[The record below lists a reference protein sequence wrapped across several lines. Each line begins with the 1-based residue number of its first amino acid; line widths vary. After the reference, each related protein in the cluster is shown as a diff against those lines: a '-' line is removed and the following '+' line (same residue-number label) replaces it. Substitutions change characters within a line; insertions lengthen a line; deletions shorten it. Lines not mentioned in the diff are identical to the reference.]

1 MDELLDGDNDDDVL
15 LDGDNDGD
23 DSDADGVEDVADDV
37 NDFGDDDDEEDEAD
51 GFDDELLRRRRRQ
64 IIPLE
69 FLKKAMKSEKK
80 HPAIPPMVLMGF
92 VEAPVPVPVGQ
103 VIPPPP
109 PPYYPPPP
117 PPYYPPPSYAPPVI
131 PPYVPPY
138 APPYYPPYVPP
149 HAAPSASKAAALNAA
164 SLPSHSAGSEIPD
177 AATLAALSGG
187 DSKQLGSIWQGQSGS
202 AAEDAASRW
211 FWLLRHPFSVTP
223 LFCIFLRLC
232 QYKIFHRKFL
242 DNLFDK

>member
-1 MDELLDGDNDDDVL
+1 MFLQFCLLLLASLAFTAPFGPDENRQFEEMEESGVPRQSMNELVDAVREDNDEIEDDDDANDEDDAMDENDEA
-15 LDGDNDGD
+15 ND
-23 DSDADGVEDVADDV
+23 
-37 NDFGDDDDEEDEAD
+37 DDDDEEDEAD

-117 PPYYPPPSYAPPVI
+117 PPYYPPPSYPPPVI

-164 SLPSHSAGSEIPD
+164 SLPSHSAGSEVPD

-187 DSKQLGSIWQGQSGS
+187 DSKQLGSIWQGPSNS
-202 AAEDAASRW
+202 AAEDVAS
-211 FWLLRHPFSVTP
+211 H
-223 LFCIFLRLC
+223 
-232 QYKIFHRKFL
+232 
-242 DNLFDK
+242 